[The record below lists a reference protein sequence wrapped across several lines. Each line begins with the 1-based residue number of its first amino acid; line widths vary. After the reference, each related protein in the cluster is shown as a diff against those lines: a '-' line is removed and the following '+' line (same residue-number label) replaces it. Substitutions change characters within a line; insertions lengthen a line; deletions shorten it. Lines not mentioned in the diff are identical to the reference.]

1 MLDMGKS
8 RGEGEGEGE
17 STQGRDNSDTGVRNQ
32 EGGEHVCK
40 ERWEAHLGHGKT
52 DYSKKITGVRIQQ
65 KFCGDMRTYFLRIL
79 MPMI

>member
-17 STQGRDNSDTGVRNQ
+17 STQGRDNSDTGIRNQ

-52 DYSKKITGVRIQQ
+52 D
-65 KFCGDMRTYFLRIL
+65 L
-79 MPMI
+79 